1 MTYDIYTLG
10 CKVNEYESEVIE
22 GLMNKAGYIRND
34 NADIYIVNTCT
45 VTNTADSKSR
55 KLIRSLKR
63 KNPSALIVVV
73 GCLIQNKPETLEE
86 LDIDIA
92 LGNKDKSKIVTYI
105 NNYNNVKMSKLY
117 DIKDMEF
124 EDMVLSNSDLT
135 RAYIK
140 IEDGC
145 DNYCTFCII
154 PYVRGHVRSKQMSK
168 VIDEALNLVNRG
180 HKEIV
185 LTGIHTGHYNT
196 PSADFADLL
205 TEMEKIDG
213 LKRLRISSIEITELN
228 DKFLNVL
235 KNSKILTNHM
245 HIPLQSGCDD
255 VLKRMNRKY
264 DTKYFKDKLDK
275 IRSIREDMQIT
286 TDVIVGFPG
295 ETDRMFEETIMTVK
309 NLKLSKIHVF
319 PYSKRKG
326 TVAASMSNQVDG
338 KIKKNRVKRLLE
350 VSKELEID
358 YMNRFLGRE
367 ISFIPERYKDGYLI
381 GHTEN
386 FLLIKAKGDESYL
399 KKDVVVF
406 TKSVLYPYVLG
417 EIKSVL

>member
-22 GLMNKAGYIRND
+22 GLMDKAGYTRCE

-73 GCLIQNKPETLEE
+73 GCLIQNKPETLKE

-105 NNYNNVKMSKLY
+105 NNYNDIKTSKLY
-117 DIKDMEF
+117 DINDMEF

-168 VIDEALNLVNRG
+168 VLDEALNLVKMG

-196 PSADFADLL
+196 PEADFSDLL
-205 TEMEKIDG
+205 MSLEEIEG
-213 LKRLRISSIEITELN
+213 LERLRISSIEIMELN
-228 DKFLNVL
+228 DKFLDVL

-245 HIPLQSGCDD
+245 HIPLQSGSDD

-264 DTKYFKDKLDK
+264 DTKYFKERLDK
-275 IRSIREDMQIT
+275 IRSIREDMQVT

-295 ETDRMFEETIMTVK
+295 ETDEMFEETLQTVRD
-309 NLKLSKIHVF
+309 LKLSKIHVF
-319 PYSKRKG
+319 PYSKREG
-326 TVAASMSNQVDG
+326 TAAASMKDQVDG
-338 KIKKNRVKRLLE
+338 RVKKDRVKRLLE
-350 VSKELEID
+350 VSKELEIN
-358 YMNRFLGRE
+358 YMNKFLDRE
-367 ISFIPERYKDGYLI
+367 ISFIPERYKGGYLI

-386 FLLIKAKGDESYL
+386 FLLVKAKGDESCL
-399 KKDVVVF
+399 KKDVLVL
-406 TKSVLYPYVLG
+406 TKSIDYPYVLG
-417 EIKSVL
+417 EVKSSF